1 MTNRLNMSNTT
12 IDFLKHILNEIDF
25 LQKETKG
32 MTYADFIENEKD
44 KRAFS
49 RSLQIIGEAIK
60 SLPDEFREQYNHID
74 WKPATGLRD
83 RIVHGY
89 FNVDLEIIWDVI
101 NTEIPI
107 LKQQIETIIQD
118 LEEQ

>member
-1 MTNRLNMSNTT
+1 MSNTT
-12 IDFLKHILNEIDF
+12 VDFLKHILNEIDF

-32 MTYADFIENEKD
+32 MSFADFIKNEKD

-60 SLPDEFREQYNHID
+60 NLPNELREQYSDID
-74 WKPATGLRD
+74 WKPAAGLRD

-89 FNVDLEIIWDVI
+89 FNVDFEIIWDVI
-101 NTEIPI
+101 QTEIPI
-107 LKQQIETIIQD
+107 LKHQIETIIQD
-118 LEEQ
+118 LEE